1 MKFTCPKCQQPFSS
15 GAKTCVRCG
24 CDLSVPQVRDDS
36 QTEASLEESD
46 SESTIELPST
56 TLGNPLLSQ
65 PFETVTTLDDIDSN
79 QSFGTLE
86 ILPANNAT
94 AESTSNK
101 TVDPAAGEIEA
112 GENEAGENEAG
123 EIGTVDFDQPV
134 NTGLTAD
141 LQELMGSSIDGGED
155 ATVDL
160 EESPSLSDLS
170 SDNKEL
176 PESGPH
182 GTVVDMPLGQT
193 ISMEEVDDSN
203 GVGPDSVGLD
213 RVGPGGTVIE
223 EVVDRTVEFTL
234 EAGSSRQSEASHGG
248 TELSELSDRTHQ
260 SLGNIVDKP
269 ANSTSQPQSTVDLAD
284 SSLDFATSTV
294 TPDASGTASGDQSA
308 TIDLKGSLDF
318 DTDAFL
324 PKPSDAT
331 VHLDPSEATLDVS
344 MLGPANRGSERS
356 QDLSINTPRRESSQ
370 VAGEAPASATGTTG
384 RVQRMW
390 QGAGASQYSPG
401 NTLKAAAQLASDDI
415 FSLVQPR
422 AMIAQDIE
430 ALVNRGGKNERD
442 RELIQHCLKV
452 ACQHHFDDQADYEV
466 NGFLGKGAMGVVLQA
481 RQLSIGRDVAI
492 KMIQPPSSNAAT
504 VANTRDMHR
513 KFLYEAQV
521 TGKLDHPNIVPVYE
535 LGTSN
540 GALFYSM
547 KKISGVEWTKR
558 IKQSSR
564 DENLDVLMKVADAMA
579 FSHQRNIIHRDL
591 KPDNIMLG
599 AFGEVLVTDW
609 GCAVDLN
616 VHRKFSGAGSPPWMA
631 PEMAL
636 QQHDILGPKSDMYLL
651 GAILYQIV
659 TGHPPHPGKTAME
672 ALMAAARNQIIAV
685 SNPDPLLEIAYRAMK
700 TDPADRYENIEAMQE
715 AIRQYR
721 RHAESIAISQRCEA
735 ILESAIES
743 KDYEK
748 FSRAI
753 FGFQDALELWPEN
766 SAASAGIERARYAYG
781 KCALSR
787 KDFDLCLETLDRSVP
802 QEATLYQQALDAK
815 QAVALR
821 ERRFQTLRKS
831 LAAAVLTG
839 LAVTAVL
846 ATVAWVQ
853 RNSAVKAKEEAI
865 IAQGAAEDSAKSE
878 RLARENEEKAK
889 LNAVSA
895 QRTAEIAAENER
907 EAKLQEQEA
916 KVLAQAAQK
925 LAEESA
931 RAERI
936 ALQESLQRSAQ
947 VELGSMRSNLALAL
961 NQVQRVE
968 MARAGESLRSVAS
981 PESYR
986 SLASLGLV
994 PKVQNWA
1001 WNRVNLLTNRDLMQ
1015 VPWGDRI
1022 TAWHYSSEANRGV
1035 MAVQSG
1041 QQFWL
1046 KLFAIQSGK
1055 VEIDPNQAIQLP
1067 VAATSLTIV
1076 NSGDAI
1082 AVTTEGTGQGQGQG
1096 TGPESTAST
1105 STAFLWKLDSNT
1117 IQALSSVRKESLQ
1130 GLASLGKS
1138 GIVGG
1143 LNQGLWIWR
1152 NALSDAEPER
1162 IKSVQGRLKSI
1173 QTVDDSQVLVLAEMA
1188 NQAVIHWVGLD
1199 AKQASEYLRFIGGG
1213 KVLKPTAV
1221 CFVAGKLLI
1230 GTEAGQVY
1238 ALDYS
1243 PTSRGE
1249 VTIPLSQLRELPG
1262 RHSSA
1267 LRSIVAHPDGTL
1279 LTIAQEPLVQVWQ
1292 PSDHESGWSLKA
1304 SLNGPTSNVQ
1314 STHFGTDSNQVVAIA
1329 EDATSIVW
1337 DVRSQLLR
1345 ERIQYP
1351 SASGSSIAENSSN
1364 RDGGLEDSKPGAEPQ
1379 SKRVYDAPVV
1389 AVVTSRSGTEAVS
1402 ILENGRIDRWNPRTG
1417 QAISTSGLSYAGHD
1431 PTAELVDLDVDQ
1443 AAGIVV
1449 TSARLPIVRSLT
1461 TNSLR
1466 EFAIA
1471 SSSNGDGGSNVE
1483 LQRDWEFV
1491 KWDARNGQMLD
1502 RWRSRSAEEIPV
1514 SLSNGSR
1521 YVLYGSDRQTLIQT
1535 TDHRQPQIFQSD
1547 DFGSSLSSANPKNA
1561 NELILVKLNG
1571 VARVIKLDQLEAS
1584 WKQVGLQL
1592 SEQDYHRVATKGD
1605 RIVAACWAPSGDR
1618 FYMVWESG
1626 RITELAWEGDR
1637 LSLSRDLVAPA
1648 ERLDLSLGKSDAT
1661 VRITSRWSVDAK
1673 ARSSED
1679 RNTLYVLVRFP
1690 GPGGVAGLNTID
1702 FPRSGGSTQRS
1713 RTISKHPQAPAVL
1726 TDDDV
1731 PQVSEAATAVVR
1743 RIDASQAK
1751 RLVGLRTFGDST
1763 YCALKQGD
1771 VYQVSEGRLQVLG
1784 RPPVLSG
1791 CGDETAN
1798 TIVTLHEGG
1807 VLWRADW
1814 NGAWSWK
1821 QLAMAPADA
1830 KRVQIS
1836 ADGKQLMIEC
1846 SQQGGVILLS
1856 AETGERLQSPAVLET
1871 AVAATWDRN
1880 SADLAIVCIDASGVL
1895 RVADSKGVRE
1905 VAQVSGESKVQHL
1918 SLFQEAWSEGN
1929 PPTRWIITTSGDE
1942 LVFSELEGKRQVK
1955 LPLPNGTT
1963 AIEPSP
1969 VDGLLAIGGSG
1980 TVAIYFCAPSFD
1992 EPGRELFSLPGHA
2005 GSTIRTLHFSQDGST
2020 LITTDASFRQQSWI
2034 TSP

>member
-1 MKFTCPKCQQPFSS
+1 MKLTCPKCQQPFSN
-15 GAKTCVRCG
+15 GAKQCVRCG
-24 CDLSVPQVRDDS
+24 CDLSVPLVPDDS
-36 QTEASLEESD
+36 QTEALLDESD
-46 SESTIELPST
+46 SDSTIELPST

-65 PFETVTTLDDIDSN
+65 PFETVTTLDDVDSN

-94 AESTSNK
+94 AESTSNEA
-101 TVDPAAGEIEA
+101 VGPAAGGI
-112 GENEAGENEAG
+112 EAG
-123 EIGTVDFDQPV
+123 EIGTVDFDQPF
-134 NTGLTAD
+134 NMGLTAD
-141 LQELMGSSIDGGED
+141 LQELMGASVDGDED

-160 EESPSLSDLS
+160 EESSSPSDLS
-170 SDNKEL
+170 SDNEEL

-193 ISMEEVDDSN
+193 ISMDEVDDSD
-203 GVGPDSVGLD
+203 GVGPDSVG
-213 RVGPGGTVIE
+213 PGGTVVE
-223 EVVDRTVEFTL
+223 EAADRTVEFAL
-234 EAGSSRQSEASHGG
+234 EAGSSRQSDSSSNDLGR
-248 TELSELSDRTHQ
+248 TVPELSESSDPTIQ
-260 SLGNIVDKP
+260 SSVQSIDKP
-269 ANSTSQPQSTVDLAD
+269 ADTNSQPQSTVDLAD
-284 SSLDFATSTV
+284 GSLDFATSTV
-294 TPDASGTASGDQSA
+294 PPDASGTASGDQSA

-331 VHLDPSEATLDVS
+331 VRLDPSEATLDVS
-344 MLGPANRGSERS
+344 MLGPANRGTERS

-370 VAGEAPASATGTTG
+370 VAGETPSSATGTTG

-504 VANTRDMHR
+504 VANTRDLHR

-535 LGTSN
+535 LGISN

-685 SNPDPLLEIAYRAMK
+685 SNPDHLLEIAYRAMK

-781 KCALSR
+781 QCAFSR
-787 KDFDLCLETLDRSVP
+787 KDFDLCLETLDRSVE

-846 ATVAWVQ
+846 ATIAWVQ

-916 KVLAQAAQK
+916 RVLAQAAQK

-1001 WNRVNLLTNRDLMQ
+1001 WNRVNLLTNRDLKQ

-1055 VEIDPNQAIQLP
+1055 VEIDPNQAIQIP
-1067 VAATSLTIV
+1067 VAATSLTIM

-1082 AVTTEGTGQGQGQG
+1082 AVTTEGTGQGQG

-1105 STAFLWKLDSNT
+1105 STAYLWKLDSNT
-1117 IQALSSVRKESLQ
+1117 IQALSSVRNESLQ

-1173 QTVDDSQVLVLAEMA
+1173 QTVDESQVLVLAEMA

-1221 CFVAGKLLI
+1221 CFAAGKLLI
-1230 GTEAGQVY
+1230 GTESGQVY
-1238 ALDYS
+1238 SLDYS

-1279 LTIAQEPLVQVWQ
+1279 LTIAQEPSVRVWQ
-1292 PSDHESGWSLKA
+1292 ASDHESGWSLQA
-1304 SLNGPTSNVQ
+1304 SLNGPTCNVQ
-1314 STHFGTDSNQVVAIA
+1314 SVHFGGDSNQVVAIA
-1329 EDATSIVW
+1329 EDASSIVW

-1364 RDGGLEDSKPGAEPQ
+1364 RDGGLEDSKPGDELQ
-1379 SKRVYDAPVV
+1379 NRRVYDAPVV

-1417 QAISTSGLSYAGHD
+1417 QAISTSGFSYAGHD

-1449 TSARLPIVRSLT
+1449 TSARLPIVRSLSS
-1461 TNSLR
+1461 NSLR
-1466 EFAIA
+1466 EVVSA
-1471 SSSNGDGGSNVE
+1471 SKSNDDSGSNVE

-1491 KWDARNGQMLD
+1491 KWDARTGQMLD

-1514 SLSNGSR
+1514 SLSNGSK

-1535 TDHRQPQIFQSD
+1535 TDHRQQQIFQSD

-1561 NELILVKLNG
+1561 NELMLVKLNG
-1571 VARVIKLDQLEAS
+1571 VARVIKLDQLESS

-1592 SEQDYHRVATKGD
+1592 SEQDYHRIATKGD
-1605 RIVAACWAPSGDR
+1605 RIVAACWAPSGDC

-1626 RITELAWEGDR
+1626 RITELVWEADH
-1637 LSLSRDLVAPA
+1637 LSLSRDLVAPE
-1648 ERLDLSLGKSDAT
+1648 ERLDLSLGKADAT
-1661 VRITSRWSVDAK
+1661 VRINSRWSVDAK
-1673 ARSSED
+1673 VRSSPD

-1690 GPGGVAGLNTID
+1690 GPGGVAGVNTIE
-1702 FPRSGGSTQRS
+1702 FPRSGEATQRT

-1731 PQVSEAATAVVR
+1731 PQVSEAATAVVQ

-1751 RLVGLRTFGDST
+1751 RLIGLRTFGDST

-1791 CGDETAN
+1791 CGDDTAN
-1798 TIVTLHEGG
+1798 TIVTLHQGG

-1836 ADGKQLMIEC
+1836 ADGKQLMIER
-1846 SQQGGVILLS
+1846 SQQGGAILLS
-1856 AETGERLQSPAVLET
+1856 AETGERLQTPAVLET

-1880 SADLAIVCIDASGVL
+1880 SAELEIHDLAIVCIDASGVL

-1905 VAQVSGESKVQHL
+1905 VALVSGKSKVEHL
-1918 SLFQEAWSEGN
+1918 SLFHEAWSEGN

-1955 LPLPNGTT
+1955 LPLPTGTT

-1980 TVAIYFCAPSFD
+1980 TVAIYFCAPSLD

-2020 LITTDASFRQQSWI
+2020 LITSDASYRQQSWI
-2034 TSP
+2034 TLP